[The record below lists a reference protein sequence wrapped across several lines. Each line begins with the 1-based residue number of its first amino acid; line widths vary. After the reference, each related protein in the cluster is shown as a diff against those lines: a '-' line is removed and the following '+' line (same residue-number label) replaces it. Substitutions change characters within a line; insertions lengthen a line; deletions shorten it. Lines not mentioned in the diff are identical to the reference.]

1 MVDPTLAD
9 LRNLCISLD
18 DEAQVLL
25 AAIAA
30 KESGIEHRDHV
41 DAPGRDVLAPALGV
55 WQSERGGGVA
65 GVLRHPASRLAA
77 VAICRAEGVAPE
89 PDAIWYALKLNGRLA
104 ADLRGC
110 CCGPI

>member
-55 WQSERGGGVA
+55 WQSERGGV
-65 GVLRHPASRLAA
+65 VS
-77 VAICRAEGVAPE
+77 
-89 PDAIWYALKLNGRLA
+89 
-104 ADLRGC
+104 RGC
-110 CCGPI
+110 SGILPAGWPQWQSVVRKALRQSLMLSGTH